1 MTAFQAGLRE
11 RAARTP
17 RRIVFPE
24 ADDERVQ
31 EAALVLR
38 RDGLAE
44 PVLIGDAGVRSAAL
58 TRLPAL
64 EGLEWHDPWEDQD
77 RWAERLHRRRAHKGM
92 TMDRARERAVEP
104 LLRGALMVGAGEA
117 AGSVAGARTATG
129 EVLRAAFWCV
139 GTAPGI
145 RTVSSSFYM
154 AFPDLGGRG
163 PGVLTFADGA
173 VVPDPDPEQLA
184 DIAVAAA
191 RARPRVVGD
200 APRVAFL
207 SYSTRGSAEGPSVDR
222 VRAALSRFRAALP
235 DVPADGELQL
245 DAALVPGVAA
255 RKAPDS
261 PLAGDA
267 NVLVFPD
274 LDAGNIGY
282 KLAQRLG
289 GAAAVGPILQGL
301 RAPCNDLSRG
311 CSVQDVV
318 EVACI
323 TVLVAADSPVAEGTG
338 VSTP

>member
-1 MTAFQAGLRE
+1 MSGFRAELRE
-11 RAARTP
+11 RARQAP
-17 RRIVFPE
+17 RRVVLPE
-24 ADDERVQ
+24 ADDDRIQ
-31 EAALVLR
+31 GAALLLHR
-38 RDGLAE
+38 EGLAH
-44 PVLIGDAGVRSAAL
+44 PVLVASREVRAAAL
-58 TRLPAL
+58 ARSPDLDV
-64 EGLEWHDPWEDQD
+64 LEWVDPADDRE
-77 RWAERLHRRRAHKGM
+77 RWAEALYRRRAARGM
-92 TMDRARERAVEP
+92 TLEAARDRVRDPLIRA
-104 LLRGALMVGAGEA
+104 ALMVGAGEA
-117 AGSVAGARTATG
+117 EGSVAGARTATG
-129 EVLRAAFWCV
+129 DVLRAAFWCV

-154 AFPDLGGRG
+154 AFDDLRGGG
-163 PGVLTFADGA
+163 AGVLTFADGA
-173 VVPDPDPEQLA
+173 VVPDPDADQLA

-191 RARPRVVGD
+191 RARSRVVGD

-207 SYSTRGSAEGPSVDR
+207 SYSTRGSAEGPSIDR
-222 VRAALSRFRAALP
+222 VRAALARFREALP

-245 DAALVPGVAA
+245 DAALVPEVAA

-267 NVLVFPD
+267 NVLIFPD

-282 KLAQRLG
+282 KLTQRLA

-311 CSVQDVV
+311 CSVDDVV

-323 TVLVAADSPVAEGTG
+323 TGLVAADSSALDGTS